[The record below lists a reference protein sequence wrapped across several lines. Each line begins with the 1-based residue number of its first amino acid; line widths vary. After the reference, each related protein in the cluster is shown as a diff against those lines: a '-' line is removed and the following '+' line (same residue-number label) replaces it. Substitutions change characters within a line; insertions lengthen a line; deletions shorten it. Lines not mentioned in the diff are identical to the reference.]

1 MEKLCD
7 KTVEVKELKQSTYWT
22 RLVVRV
28 TKVTALLVALPL
40 AGASAVKEVVQSNS
54 QSAMNLQHKADVVDA
69 TMKGLPPVAVSGAAA
84 AGVQINEVIMWAT
97 LVYLI
102 LQIGFLLYKWIRLH
116 NETRKTEDKE

>member
-40 AGASAVKEVVQSNS
+40 AGASAVKEAVQSSS
-54 QSAMNLQHKADVVDA
+54 QSAMNVQHKADIADTA
-69 TMKGLPPVAVSGAAA
+69 MKAAPPVAVSGAAA
-84 AGVQINEVIMWAT
+84 AGVQVNDLVFWAT
-97 LVYLI
+97 LFWILLQSAFLI
-102 LQIGFLLYKWIRLH
+102 YKWKRLH
-116 NETRKTEDKE
+116 DTKPEE

>member
-7 KTVEVKELKQSTYWT
+7 KTVEVKELNQSTYWT

-54 QSAMNLQHKADVVDA
+54 QSAMNLQHKVDVA
-69 TMKGLPPVAVSGAAA
+69 ETGMKAAPPLAVSGASVM
-84 AGVQINEVIMWAT
+84 GVEMNELILWAT

-102 LQIGFLLYKWIRLH
+102 LQIGFLLYKWRRLH
-116 NETRKTEDKE
+116 NETSKTEDKE

>member
-7 KTVEVKELKQSTYWT
+7 KTVEVEKLKQSTYWT

-40 AGASAVKEVVQSNS
+40 AGASVVKEVVQSNS
-54 QSAMNLQHKADVVDA
+54 QPAMNLQHKVDVA
-69 TMKGLPPVAVSGAAA
+69 ETAMKAALPVTVVGASE

-116 NETRKTEDKE
+116 NETSKTEDKE

>member
-40 AGASAVKEVVQSNS
+40 AGASVVKEAFQSNS
-54 QSAMNLQHKADVVDA
+54 QSAINLPHKADVIDA

-84 AGVQINEVIMWAT
+84 AGFHIDSLVFWLTVI
-97 LVYLI
+97 YLI
-102 LQIGFLLYKWIRLH
+102 LQIGFLVYKWKNLH
-116 NETRKTEDKE
+116 LDRQKKDIE